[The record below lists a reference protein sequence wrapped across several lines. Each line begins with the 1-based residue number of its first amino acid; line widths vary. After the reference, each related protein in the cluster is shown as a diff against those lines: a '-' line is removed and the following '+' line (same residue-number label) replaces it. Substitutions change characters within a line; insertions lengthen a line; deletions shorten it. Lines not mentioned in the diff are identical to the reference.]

1 MKNLEI
7 MQEQYK
13 NEELKKENKVL
24 LERLEIL
31 EDQMKTQRHIN

>member
-24 LERLEIL
+24 LERLQIL
-31 EDQMKTQRHIN
+31 EDQMKTLR